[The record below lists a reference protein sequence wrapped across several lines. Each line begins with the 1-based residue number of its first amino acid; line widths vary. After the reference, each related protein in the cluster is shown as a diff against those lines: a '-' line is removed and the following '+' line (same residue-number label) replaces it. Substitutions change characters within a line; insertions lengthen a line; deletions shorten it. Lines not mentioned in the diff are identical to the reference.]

1 MSGVKLFNFV
11 RQNSTGNF
19 QEVIPEATDE
29 NIATISNLLFND
41 AYSPLLNEFINNL
54 INRIG
59 LTIIRN
65 KSYNNPLAILKKGS
79 QPLGTDIQDIY
90 TNPAEAEQY
99 QLSNAEMAKLLTI
112 TDPDTKVA
120 YYRRNRKDMYT
131 KTIAREALQGA
142 FVSWAKFE
150 DFISSITQSLY
161 SGAYID
167 EFKYTKAL
175 VAGAYTNNK
184 AIVETVSAVSSEA
197 TAKAFVKK
205 ARNLYKAMRFPS
217 SDYNAYSLNTGDNKP
232 VVTWTDESRVVFL
245 VRADVMTEV
254 DVDVLASAFNMDKA
268 DFLGRVIEVDKF
280 DDEGK
285 VQAVI
290 ADEAFF
296 QIYDNIFRFD
306 EFYNART
313 MSWNEYLH
321 VWETFAICPF
331 ANAVIL
337 ATEAPAVA
345 YTDITYGTADTITVK
360 QGETGTK
367 TITGT
372 PNNANASITY
382 VVTTAIVGGDPTDIV
397 LTKSNHDRT
406 ITIAPKADAEVGA
419 YTITAST
426 TDADGN
432 TLSDTLTLTVQA
444 SA

>member
-1 MSGVKLFNFV
+1 MSGAKLFNFV

-19 QEVIPEATDE
+19 QEVIPEANDE

-41 AYSPLLNEFINNL
+41 AYTPLLNEFITNL

-79 QPLGTDIQDIY
+79 MPLGTDIQDIY
-90 TNPAEAEQY
+90 TNPSDAEQY

-142 FVSWAKFE
+142 FVSWDKFE
-150 DFISSITQSLY
+150 NFVSSITQSLY

-184 AIVETVSAVSSEA
+184 AIIQEVDAVVDTQ

-232 VVTWTDESRVVFL
+232 VVTWTEPSRVVFM
-245 VRADVMTEV
+245 VRADIMTEV
-254 DVDVLASAFNMDKA
+254 DVEVLASAFNMSKT

-280 DDEGK
+280 DDAGK

-306 EFYNART
+306 EFYNARV
-313 MSWNEYLH
+313 MAWNEYLH

-337 ATEAPAVA
+337 ATDLPTVPATAVEAKP
-345 YTDITYGTADTITVK
+345 DTITLK
-360 QGETGTK
+360 AGEDKTSVATLTPVNATSTVTAVSSATDYATVSVSDK
-367 TITGT
+367 TITIHGV
-372 PNNANASITY
+372 AEGSA
-382 VVTTAIVGGDPTDIV
+382 
-397 LTKSNHDRT
+397 T
-406 ITIAPKADAEVGA
+406 ITVTAEDGVTD
-419 YTITAST
+419 TISV
-426 TDADGN
+426 
-432 TLSDTLTLTVQA
+432 TVQA
-444 SA
+444 AA

>member
-1 MSGVKLFNFV
+1 MSKGAKLFNFV
-11 RQNSTGNF
+11 RQESTGNF
-19 QEVIPEATDE
+19 KEVIPEANEE

-41 AYSPLLNEFINNL
+41 AYSPLLNEFVNNL

-65 KSYNNPLAILKKGS
+65 KSFDNPLAILKKGS

-90 TNPAEAEQY
+90 TNPADAEQY
-99 QLSNAEMAKLLTI
+99 ELSNAEMAKLLTI

-142 FVSWAKFE
+142 FVSWDKFE
-150 DFISSITQSLY
+150 GFVTSITQSLY

-175 VAGAYTNNK
+175 VAGAYSNNK
-184 AIVETVSAVSSEA
+184 AIVEVVDAVQDVQ
-197 TAKAFVKK
+197 TGKAFVKK

-232 VVTWTDESRVVFL
+232 VVTWTEPNRVVFM

-254 DVDVLASAFNMDKA
+254 DVDVLASAFNMDKTT
-268 DFLGRVIEVDKF
+268 FLGRVIEVDKF
-280 DDEGK
+280 DDAGK
-285 VQAVI
+285 VQAII
-290 ADEAFF
+290 ADESFF

-306 EFYNART
+306 EFYNARV
-313 MSWNEYLH
+313 MAWNEYLH

-337 ATEAPAVA
+337 ATEAPTVDATAIEADKATATVA
-345 YTDITYGTADTITVK
+345 EGGKVSVPFTVTPPNATTTVTASSSAESYATVEVKDKTVEITGVAEGSATITLSA
-360 QGETGTK
+360 GAG
-367 TITGT
+367 
-372 PNNANASITY
+372 
-382 VVTTAIVGGDPTDIV
+382 VTDTVSVTVTAV
-397 LTKSNHDRT
+397 
-406 ITIAPKADAEVGA
+406 
-419 YTITAST
+419 
-426 TDADGN
+426 
-432 TLSDTLTLTVQA
+432 
-444 SA
+444 

>member
-1 MSGVKLFNFV
+1 MSKGAKLFNFV

-19 QEVIPEATDE
+19 QEVVPEATDD
-29 NIATISNLLFND
+29 NIATISNILFND
-41 AYSPLLNEFINNL
+41 AYSPLLNEFISNL

-65 KSYNNPLAILKKGS
+65 KAYNNPLAILKKGS
-79 QPLGTDIQDIY
+79 MPLGTDIQDIY
-90 TNPAEAEQY
+90 TNPSEAEQY
-99 QLSNAEMAKLLTI
+99 QLNNTEMAKLLTI

-142 FVSWAKFE
+142 FVSWGKFE
-150 DFISSITQSLY
+150 DFIASITQSLY

-175 VAGAYTNNK
+175 VAGAYAENK
-184 AIVETVSAVSSEA
+184 AIVEEVDAVTDKQ
-197 TAKAFVKK
+197 TAQAFVKK

-217 SDYNAYSLNTGDNKP
+217 SSYNAYSLNTGDNKP
-232 VVTWTDESRVVFL
+232 VVTWTEPDRVVFM

-254 DVDVLASAFNMDKA
+254 DVEVLASAFNMDKT

-280 DDEGK
+280 DDAGK

-306 EFYNART
+306 EFYNARV
-313 MSWNEYLH
+313 MAWNEYLH

-337 ATEAPAVA
+337 ATDLPEVPATAVA
-345 YTDITYGTADTITVK
+345 VSPDAITLKAGENKTSVATLTPVNATSTISAVSSATDYATVSVSDKTITVHGVAEGSATITVTAEDGVTDTITV
-360 QGETGTK
+360 
-367 TITGT
+367 
-372 PNNANASITY
+372 
-382 VVTTAIVGGDPTDIV
+382 
-397 LTKSNHDRT
+397 
-406 ITIAPKADAEVGA
+406 
-419 YTITAST
+419 
-426 TDADGN
+426 
-432 TLSDTLTLTVQA
+432 TVQA
-444 SA
+444 GS

>member
-1 MSGVKLFNFV
+1 MSKGAKLFNFV

-19 QEVIPEATDE
+19 QEVIPEANE
-29 NIATISNLLFND
+29 GNIAEISNLLFND
-41 AYSPLLNEFINNL
+41 AYTPLLNEFVTNL

-99 QLSNAEMAKLLTI
+99 QLSNDEMAKLLTI

-142 FVSWAKFE
+142 FVSWDKFE
-150 DFISSITQSLY
+150 GYVSSITQSLY

-175 VAGAYTNNK
+175 VAGAYANNK
-184 AIVETVSAVSSEA
+184 AIVETVSAVTSQA
-197 TAKAFVKK
+197 TATAFVKK

-217 SDYNAYSLNTGDNKP
+217 SSYNAYSLNTGDNKP
-232 VVTWTDESRVVFL
+232 VVTWTEPERVIFM

-254 DVDVLASAFNMDKA
+254 DVDVLASAFHMDKT
-268 DFLGRVIEVDKF
+268 DFLGRVVEVDKF
-280 DDEGK
+280 DDDNK
-285 VQAVI
+285 VQAI
-290 ADEAFF
+290 ICDESFF
-296 QIYDNIFRFD
+296 QIYGNIFRFD

-321 VWETFAICPF
+321 VWQTFAICPF

-337 ATEAPAVA
+337 ATEAPTVNV
-345 YTDITYGTADTITVK
+345 TDI
-360 QGETGTK
+360 
-367 TITGT
+367 
-372 PNNANASITY
+372 
-382 VVTTAIVGGDPTDIV
+382 
-397 LTKSNHDRT
+397 
-406 ITIAPKADAEVGA
+406 KADKKSVSVAVGDTETVTLTVTPPNGTS
-419 YTITAST
+419 TITASSSSET
-426 TDADGN
+426 NATVTVSGHSVIIEGKEAGSATITVSAN
-432 TLSDTLTLTVQA
+432 GHSDTISVTVTSA
-444 SA
+444 SE

>member
-1 MSGVKLFNFV
+1 MSGAKLFNFV

-19 QEVIPEATDE
+19 QEVVPEANDD
-29 NIATISNLLFND
+29 NIATISNILFND
-41 AYSPLLNEFINNL
+41 AYSPLLNEFVNNL

-65 KSYNNPLAILKKGS
+65 KSFNNPLSILKKGS

-90 TNPAEAEQY
+90 TNPSDAEQY
-99 QLSNAEMAKLLTI
+99 ALSNTEMAKLLTI

-142 FVSWAKFE
+142 FVSWDKFE
-150 DFISSITQSLY
+150 GFVASITQSLY

-175 VAGAYTNNK
+175 VAGAWENNK
-184 AIVETVSAVSSEA
+184 AIIEQVTAVTDQQ

-217 SDYNAYSLNTGDNKP
+217 SDYNAYSLNSGDNKP
-232 VVTWTDESRVVFL
+232 VVTWTEPDRVIVM

-254 DVDVLASAFNMDKA
+254 DVETLAGAFNMSKT

-280 DDEGK
+280 DDAGK
-285 VQAVI
+285 VLGVI
-290 ADEAFF
+290 CDEAFF

-306 EFYNART
+306 EFYNARV
-313 MSWNEYLH
+313 MAWNEYLH

-337 ATEAPAVA
+337 ATELPTVNATAIEAEEATASVVA
-345 YTDITYGTADTITVK
+345 GNKVTVPFTITPPNATTTVTATSSETDYATVQIKDKSVEITGVSAGSATVTLSAGAGVTDTISVTVS
-360 QGETGTK
+360 
-367 TITGT
+367 
-372 PNNANASITY
+372 AS
-382 VVTTAIVGGDPTDIV
+382 
-397 LTKSNHDRT
+397 
-406 ITIAPKADAEVGA
+406 E
-419 YTITAST
+419 
-426 TDADGN
+426 
-432 TLSDTLTLTVQA
+432 
-444 SA
+444 

>member
-1 MSGVKLFNFV
+1 M
-11 RQNSTGNF
+11 
-19 QEVIPEATDE
+19 
-29 NIATISNLLFND
+29 
-41 AYSPLLNEFINNL
+41 
-54 INRIG
+54 
-59 LTIIRN
+59 TIIRN
-65 KSYNNPLAILKKGS
+65 KSYDNPLKILKKGS
-79 QPLGTDIQDIY
+79 QPLGTDIQDIF

-99 QLSNAEMAKLLTI
+99 QLNNTEMAKLLTI

-120 YYRRNRKDMYT
+120 YYRRNRKDLYT

-150 DFISSITQSLY
+150 DFISSITMSLY

-167 EFKYTKAL
+167 EFAYTKAL
-175 VAGAYTNNK
+175 VAGAYANNK
-184 AIVETVSAVSSEA
+184 AIVQTVTAVTTDA

-217 SDYNAYSLNTGDNKP
+217 SSYNAYSLNTGDKKP

-254 DVDVLASAFNMDKA
+254 DVEVLASAFNMDKTT
-268 DFLGRVIEVDKF
+268 FLGRVIEVDKF
-280 DDEGK
+280 DDAGK
-285 VQAVI
+285 IQAVI

-337 ATEAPAVA
+337 ATEAPTVNA
-345 YTDITYGTADTITVK
+345 TDIEAEESSVSVEAGKRARVYLNVTPANATSAITASSSAEGKATVAISGRYAVITGVEAGNATITVTCN
-360 QGETGTK
+360 GHTD
-367 TITGT
+367 TISVTVT
-372 PNNANASITY
+372 AAS
-382 VVTTAIVGGDPTDIV
+382 
-397 LTKSNHDRT
+397 
-406 ITIAPKADAEVGA
+406 E
-419 YTITAST
+419 
-426 TDADGN
+426 
-432 TLSDTLTLTVQA
+432 
-444 SA
+444 

>member
-1 MSGVKLFNFV
+1 MSKGTKLFNFV
-11 RQNSTGNF
+11 RQESTGNF
-19 QEVIPEATDE
+19 KEVIPEATED

-41 AYSPLLNEFINNL
+41 AYTPLLNEFVNNL

-59 LTIIRN
+59 LTIVRN
-65 KSYNNPLAILKKGS
+65 KSFDNPLAILKKGS

-99 QLSNAEMAKLLTI
+99 QLNNEEMAKLLTI

-142 FVSWAKFE
+142 FVSWGKFE
-150 DFISSITQSLY
+150 NYVTSITQSLY
-161 SGAYID
+161 SAAFID

-175 VAGAYTNNK
+175 VAGAYAENK
-184 AIVETVSAVSSEA
+184 AIVEEVDAVTTEA

-217 SDYNAYSLNTGDNKP
+217 SSYNAYSLNTGDNKP
-232 VVTWTDESRVVFL
+232 VVTWTEPSRVVFM
-245 VRADVMTEV
+245 VRADIMTEV
-254 DVDVLASAFNMDKA
+254 DVEVLASAFNMDKT

-280 DDEGK
+280 DDAGK

-306 EFYNART
+306 EFYNARV
-313 MSWNEYLH
+313 MAWNEYLH

-337 ATEAPAVA
+337 ATDLPEVPATEVVA
-345 YTDITYGTADTITVK
+345 TPDTITLK
-360 QGETGTK
+360 AGEDKTATVTLTPVNATSTVTAESSATSYATVDVSDKTVTIHGVAEGSA
-367 TITGT
+367 TIT
-372 PNNANASITY
+372 
-382 VVTTAIVGGDPTDIV
+382 VTAEDGVTD
-397 LTKSNHDRT
+397 T
-406 ITIAPKADAEVGA
+406 ISV
-419 YTITAST
+419 
-426 TDADGN
+426 
-432 TLSDTLTLTVQA
+432 TVQA
-444 SA
+444 AS

>member
-1 MSGVKLFNFV
+1 MSGAKLFNFV

-19 QEVIPEATDE
+19 QEVVPEATDS
-29 NIATISNLLFND
+29 NISDISNILFND
-41 AYSPLLNEFINNL
+41 AYSPLLNEFVNNL

-90 TNPAEAEQY
+90 TNPSDAEQY
-99 QLSNAEMAKLLTI
+99 SLSNAEMAKLLTI

-142 FVSWAKFE
+142 FVSWDKFE
-150 DFISSITQSLY
+150 SFIASITQSLY

-167 EFKYTKAL
+167 EFKYTKGL
-175 VAGAYTNNK
+175 VAGAYENNK
-184 AIVETVSAVSSEA
+184 AIVKQVDAVTTQA
-197 TAKAFVKK
+197 TAKAFVKT

-232 VVTWTDESRVVFL
+232 VVTWTEPDRIVFM
-245 VRADVMTEV
+245 VRADIMTEV
-254 DVDVLASAFNMDKA
+254 DVEVLASAFNMDKTE
-268 DFLGRVIEVDKF
+268 FLGRVIEVDKF
-280 DDEGK
+280 DDAGK

-306 EFYNART
+306 EFYNARV
-313 MSWNEYLH
+313 MAWNEYLH

-337 ATEAPAVA
+337 ATDLPEVPATAVEVSPDTITLKAGEDKTSVA
-345 YTDITYGTADTITVK
+345 TLTPVNSTSTITAVSSATDYATVSVSDKTVTVHGVAEGSATITVTAEDGVTDTITV
-360 QGETGTK
+360 
-367 TITGT
+367 
-372 PNNANASITY
+372 
-382 VVTTAIVGGDPTDIV
+382 
-397 LTKSNHDRT
+397 
-406 ITIAPKADAEVGA
+406 
-419 YTITAST
+419 
-426 TDADGN
+426 
-432 TLSDTLTLTVQA
+432 TVQA
-444 SA
+444 GS

>member
-1 MSGVKLFNFV
+1 MSGAKLFNFV
-11 RQNSTGNF
+11 RQESTGNF
-19 QEVIPEATDE
+19 KEVVPLATDG
-29 NIATISNLLFND
+29 NISDISNILFND
-41 AYSPLLNEFINNL
+41 AYQPLLNEFVNNL

-65 KSYNNPLAILKKGS
+65 KSYDNPLALLKKGS
-79 QPLGTDIQDIY
+79 TPLGTDIQDIY
-90 TNPAEAEQY
+90 TNPSEAEQY
-99 QLSNAEMAKLLTI
+99 ELSNTEMAKLLTI

-142 FVSWAKFE
+142 FVSWDRFE
-150 DFISSITQSLY
+150 NFISSITQSLY

-167 EFKYTKAL
+167 EFAYTKGL
-175 VAGAYTNNK
+175 VAGAYENNK
-184 AIVETVSAVSSEA
+184 AIVQTVTAVTTEA

-205 ARNLYKAMRFPS
+205 VRNLYKSMRFPS
-217 SDYNAYSLNTGDNKP
+217 SAYNAYSLNTGDNKP
-232 VVTWTDESRVVFL
+232 VVTWTTPERVVFL

-280 DDEGK
+280 DDDNK
-285 VQAVI
+285 VLGVI
-290 ADEAFF
+290 CDEAFF

-337 ATEAPAVA
+337 ATEAPTVNA
-345 YTDITYGTADTITVK
+345 TDIDAGQSSVSVKAGATVTVPLTVTPPNATSAITASSSAEGKATVTISGRNAVIAGVEAGNATITVTCN
-360 QGETGTK
+360 GHTD
-367 TITGT
+367 TISVTVT
-372 PNNANASITY
+372 SAS
-382 VVTTAIVGGDPTDIV
+382 
-397 LTKSNHDRT
+397 
-406 ITIAPKADAEVGA
+406 E
-419 YTITAST
+419 
-426 TDADGN
+426 
-432 TLSDTLTLTVQA
+432 
-444 SA
+444 

>member
-1 MSGVKLFNFV
+1 MSKGAKLFNFV
-11 RQNSTGNF
+11 RQESTGNF
-19 QEVIPEATDE
+19 KEVVPEATEE
-29 NIATISNLLFND
+29 NIATISNILFND
-41 AYSPLLNEFINNL
+41 AYSPLLNEFVNNL

-65 KSYNNPLAILKKGS
+65 KSYDNPLAILKKGS

-90 TNPAEAEQY
+90 TNPSDAEQY
-99 QLSNAEMAKLLTI
+99 QLNNAEMAKLLTI

-142 FVSWAKFE
+142 FVSWDKFE
-150 DFISSITQSLY
+150 GFIASITQSLY

-175 VAGAYTNNK
+175 VAGAYEENK
-184 AIVETVSAVSSEA
+184 AIVEVVDAVTDDQSG
-197 TAKAFVKK
+197 KAFVKK

-217 SDYNAYSLNTGDNKP
+217 SSYNAYSLNTGDNKP
-232 VVTWTDESRVVFL
+232 VVTWTEPSRIVFM

-254 DVDVLASAFNMDKA
+254 DVEVLASAFNMDKT

-280 DDEGK
+280 DDAGK
-285 VQAVI
+285 VQAII

-306 EFYNART
+306 EFYNARV
-313 MSWNEYLH
+313 MAWNEYLH

-337 ATEAPAVA
+337 ATEAPVVDATEIEAGKSTASVEAGDKVVVPFTVTPPNATTTVTASSSAESYATVEVKDKTVEITGVA
-345 YTDITYGTADTITVK
+345 EGSATITLSAGAGVTDTISVTV
-360 QGETGTK
+360 
-367 TITGT
+367 
-372 PNNANASITY
+372 
-382 VVTTAIVGGDPTDIV
+382 
-397 LTKSNHDRT
+397 
-406 ITIAPKADAEVGA
+406 
-419 YTITAST
+419 
-426 TDADGN
+426 
-432 TLSDTLTLTVQA
+432 

>member
-1 MSGVKLFNFV
+1 MSGAKLFNFV
-11 RQNSTGNF
+11 RQESTGNF
-19 QEVIPEATDE
+19 KEVVPLATDG
-29 NIATISNLLFND
+29 NISDISNILFND
-41 AYSPLLNEFINNL
+41 AYQPLLNEFVNNL

-65 KSYNNPLAILKKGS
+65 KSYDNPLALLKKGS
-79 QPLGTDIQDIY
+79 TPLGTDIQDIY
-90 TNPAEAEQY
+90 TNPSEAEQY
-99 QLSNAEMAKLLTI
+99 ELSNTEMAKLLTI

-142 FVSWAKFE
+142 FVSWDRFE
-150 DFISSITQSLY
+150 NFISSITQSLY

-167 EFKYTKAL
+167 EFAYTKGL
-175 VAGAYTNNK
+175 VAGAYENNK
-184 AIVETVSAVSSEA
+184 AIVQTVTAVTTEA

-205 ARNLYKAMRFPS
+205 VRNLYKSMRFPS
-217 SDYNAYSLNTGDNKP
+217 SAYNAYSLNTGDNKP
-232 VVTWTDESRVVFL
+232 VVTWTTPERVVFL

-280 DDEGK
+280 DDDNK
-285 VQAVI
+285 VLGVI
-290 ADEAFF
+290 CDEAFF

-337 ATEAPAVA
+337 ATEAPSVDATDVEASESSVSVKAGATVTVPLTVTPPNATSAITASSSAEGKATVTISGRNAV
-345 YTDITYGTADTITVK
+345 ITGVEAGSATITV
-360 QGETGTK
+360 TCNSHTD
-367 TITGT
+367 TISVTVT
-372 PNNANASITY
+372 SAS
-382 VVTTAIVGGDPTDIV
+382 
-397 LTKSNHDRT
+397 
-406 ITIAPKADAEVGA
+406 E
-419 YTITAST
+419 
-426 TDADGN
+426 
-432 TLSDTLTLTVQA
+432 
-444 SA
+444 

>member
-1 MSGVKLFNFV
+1 MSKGAKLFNFV
-11 RQNSTGNF
+11 RQESTGNF
-19 QEVIPEATDE
+19 KEVVPEATEE
-29 NIATISNLLFND
+29 NIATISNILFND
-41 AYSPLLNEFINNL
+41 AYSPLLNEFVNNL

-65 KSYNNPLAILKKGS
+65 KSYDNPLAILKKGS

-90 TNPAEAEQY
+90 TNPSDAEQY
-99 QLSNAEMAKLLTI
+99 QLNNAEMAKLLTI

-142 FVSWAKFE
+142 FVSWDKFE
-150 DFISSITQSLY
+150 GFIASITQSLY

-175 VAGAYTNNK
+175 VAGAYAENK
-184 AIVETVSAVSSEA
+184 AIVEVVDAVEDDQ
-197 TAKAFVKK
+197 TGKAFVKK

-217 SDYNAYSLNTGDNKP
+217 SNYNAYSLNTGDNKP
-232 VVTWTDESRVVFL
+232 VVTWTEPSRIVFM

-254 DVDVLASAFNMDKA
+254 DVEVLASAFNMDKT

-285 VQAVI
+285 VQAII

-306 EFYNART
+306 EFYNARV
-313 MSWNEYLH
+313 MAWNEYLH

-337 ATEAPAVA
+337 ATEAPVVDATAIEADKDAVSVEA
-345 YTDITYGTADTITVK
+345 DGKVVVPFTVTPPNATTTVTATSSAESYATVEVKDKTVEISGVAEGSATITLGAGEGVTDTIAVTV
-360 QGETGTK
+360 
-367 TITGT
+367 
-372 PNNANASITY
+372 
-382 VVTTAIVGGDPTDIV
+382 TA
-397 LTKSNHDRT
+397 
-406 ITIAPKADAEVGA
+406 
-419 YTITAST
+419 
-426 TDADGN
+426 
-432 TLSDTLTLTVQA
+432 
-444 SA
+444 

>member
-1 MSGVKLFNFV
+1 MSKGAKLFNFV

-19 QEVIPEATDE
+19 QEVIPEANEE
-29 NIATISNLLFND
+29 NIGTISNLLFND
-41 AYSPLLNEFINNL
+41 AYSPLLNEFVTNL
-54 INRIG
+54 INRIS

-65 KSYNNPLAILKKGS
+65 KSFRNPLAILKKGS

-142 FVSWAKFE
+142 FVSWDKFE
-150 DFISSITQSLY
+150 NYVTSISQSLY
-161 SGAYID
+161 SGSYID

-175 VAGAYTNNK
+175 VAGAYEYNK
-184 AIVETVSAVSSEA
+184 AIVQTVSAVTSEA

-217 SDYNAYSLNTGDNKP
+217 TAYNAYSLNSGDNKP
-232 VVTWTDESRVVFL
+232 VTTWTEPDRVVFV

-254 DVDVLASAFNMDKA
+254 DVDVLASAFNMSKA

-280 DDEGK
+280 DEAGK
-285 VQAVI
+285 VQAII

-337 ATEAPAVA
+337 ATEAPSVPATAVVA
-345 YTDITYGTADTITVK
+345 TPDTVTLKAGETATATCALTPVNATSTLTVASSAESYATATVSNKTVTITGVAEGSATITVTAED
-360 QGETGTK
+360 G
-367 TITGT
+367 
-372 PNNANASITY
+372 
-382 VVTTAIVGGDPTDIV
+382 VTD
-397 LTKSNHDRT
+397 
-406 ITIAPKADAEVGA
+406 TIAV
-419 YTITAST
+419 
-426 TDADGN
+426 
-432 TLSDTLTLTVQA
+432 TVQA
-444 SA
+444 AA

>member
-1 MSGVKLFNFV
+1 MSGAKLFNFV
-11 RQNSTGNF
+11 RQEATGNF
-19 QEVIPEATDE
+19 KEVVPEATED
-29 NIATISNLLFND
+29 NIATISNILFND

-65 KSYNNPLAILKKGS
+65 KSFDNPLKILKKGS

-90 TNPAEAEQY
+90 TNPSEAEQY
-99 QLSNAEMAKLLTI
+99 ALTNAEMAKLLTI

-120 YYRRNRKDMYT
+120 YYRRNRKDLYT

-150 DFISSITQSLY
+150 DFISSITMSLY

-175 VAGAYTNNK
+175 VAGAWENNK
-184 AIVETVSAVSSEA
+184 AIIEVVDAVEDKQTA
-197 TAKAFVKK
+197 TAFVKK

-217 SDYNAYSLNTGDNKP
+217 SAYNAYSLNSGDNKP
-232 VVTWTDESRVVFL
+232 VVTWTDEKRVVFL
-245 VRADVMTEV
+245 VRADIMTET
-254 DVDVLASAFNMDKA
+254 DVEVLASAFNMSKT

-280 DDEGK
+280 DDAGK

-337 ATEAPAVA
+337 ATEKPTVPATAVVA
-345 YTDITYGTADTITVK
+345 KPDTITLK
-360 QGETGTK
+360 AGETATANLTLTPVNATSTPTVASSAESYATATVSDK
-367 TITGT
+367 TVTITGV
-372 PNNANASITY
+372 AEGSA
-382 VVTTAIVGGDPTDIV
+382 
-397 LTKSNHDRT
+397 T
-406 ITIAPKADAEVGA
+406 ITVTAEDGVTD
-419 YTITAST
+419 TISV
-426 TDADGN
+426 
-432 TLSDTLTLTVQA
+432 TVQA